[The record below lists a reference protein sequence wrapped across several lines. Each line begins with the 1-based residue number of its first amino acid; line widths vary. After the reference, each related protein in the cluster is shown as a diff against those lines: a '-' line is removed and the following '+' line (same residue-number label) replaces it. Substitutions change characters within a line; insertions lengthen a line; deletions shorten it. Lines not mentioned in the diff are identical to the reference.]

1 MSNEEQVPVVESNSP
16 VEPAGSS
23 RSVDTEQIPRVN
35 GATEP
40 DKATGSVDT
49 QQTPKGNDST
59 EPVKVAGSVDTE
71 QRPKVEDAT
80 GPDKASVKGEQPQ
93 KESGSTQ
100 PGKTSESANGKQSHQ
115 DSALGPGPKIALD
128 MKDVMAQI
136 VGDNAYVNINFY
148 VDMVQGK
155 SIKLSDS
162 SSDDGAQN
170 KESAGTSELISEAL
184 KSERQSTT
192 FFTGNESEASP
203 INLPETEEEFSQWYY
218 GLGDYE
224 QYYVQTAAILYG
236 APAHEVSKR
245 ADSFYKFIRD
255 QVKRREASLQ
265 FRSHRGDQR
274 ENQQRASSRFS
285 ALYLRRVPSRELR
298 ISTHTITR
306 WEKDVDCLYWRDV
319 DQFGMSRFGLNL
331 LAFLTK
337 EFISKG
343 EHGQIS
349 LNMLKRWS
357 EDDGNDELSRKL
369 SRKAAHSYGVVLWCH
384 NADLLVNRA
393 EEWAIAEE
401 WEIVKSRSCW
411 QRAAELLDGAYEIE
425 QIKGGEKVND
435 AKTSSVVL
443 RLLDSWVARVHKEFR
458 AQDKRIG
465 VQESKKLAA
474 EDQAKRDQADLAPV
488 TNLACAAAHTY
499 GLIGKR
505 SPEIALAGLQR
516 LFQLPQTAS
525 TVYTRRIFA
534 EGVSTY
540 VTLTW
545 SRRVRSVLEHLAAN
559 AEVLSHQR
567 PLAHKMEELRKYRQ
581 YREVHL
587 NATLEAFFLVW
598 AASYLGRRE
607 RPPASYSL
615 TESLPPQPAIPDPDG
630 RDVLLAGLLSQE
642 EVVLREHITTLLC
655 TAIIEKKSRLAF
667 GILRLWAEIVFEMFR
682 TREIE
687 SDAVKKLVSFWRFIV
702 NLGKTVDAWCLDLEK
717 QGFRSPQAIDAFK
730 CRLEQWCK
738 EGRIRSHP
746 IGSLAQE
753 VLKQFSN

>member
-16 VEPAGSS
+16 IEPAEST
-23 RSVDTEQIPRVN
+23 RSVDTEQLPRVN

-40 DKATGSVDT
+40 DKA
-49 QQTPKGNDST
+49 
-59 EPVKVAGSVDTE
+59 AGSVDTE
-71 QRPKVEDAT
+71 QVPKVGHGTEP
-80 GPDKASVKGEQPQ
+80 GKASVKGEQPK
-93 KESGSTQ
+93 KESGSTH

-115 DSALGPGPKIALD
+115 DSALGPGPKVAFD

-162 SSDDGAQN
+162 GSDDGVLN
-170 KESAGTSELISEAL
+170 RESIGTSELISETL
-184 KSERQSTT
+184 KFEQQSTT
-192 FFTGNESEASP
+192 FFTGSALEEGS

-224 QYYVQTAAILYG
+224 QYYVQTAAVLHG

-245 ADSFYKFIRD
+245 ADMLYKRIRD
-255 QVKRREASLQ
+255 EIEKSKSSSQSRPRQGDEQATPYRE
-265 FRSHRGDQR
+265 
-274 ENQQRASSRFS
+274 SSRFPDP
-285 ALYLRRVPSRELR
+285 LLRRIPGRELR
-298 ISTHTITR
+298 LSTHTITR
-306 WEKDVDCLYWRDV
+306 REKDVECLYWRDV
-319 DQFGMSRFGLNL
+319 DQYGLSTFGLKL

-337 EFISKG
+337 EFISRG
-343 EHGQIS
+343 EQGQNI
-349 LNMLKRWS
+349 LNDLRDWS
-357 EDDGNDELSRKL
+357 EASDNDELSW
-369 SRKAAHSYGVVLWCH
+369 KAAHSYGVVLWCH
-384 NADLLVNRA
+384 NADRLSTEA
-393 EEWAIAEE
+393 EEWASVE
-401 WEIVKSRSCW
+401 SRPSW
-411 QRAAELLDGAYEIE
+411 QRTAELLDGAYEIE
-425 QIKGGEKVND
+425 QIKDSEKANG

-443 RLLDSWVARVHKEFR
+443 RLLDSWIARVHKEFS
-458 AQDKRIG
+458 AHNKRIG
-465 VQESKKLAA
+465 VQENKKPAT
-474 EDQAKRDQADLAPV
+474 EDQADLALV
-488 TNLACAAAHTY
+488 TNLACAAARTY

-505 SPEIALAGLQR
+505 KPEIALAGLQR
-516 LFQLPQTAS
+516 LLQLPQNES

-545 SRRVRSVLEHLAAN
+545 FRRVRSVLEHLAAN

-567 PLAHKMEELRKYRQ
+567 PLTHKMEELRKYRQ

-607 RPPASYSL
+607 KPPASYSL

-642 EVVLREHITTLLC
+642 EVVLREQITTLLC

-687 SDAVKKLVSFWRFIV
+687 SDAVKKFVLFWGFVV
-702 NLGKTVDAWCLDLEK
+702 NLGKTVDRWCLDLEK

>member
-1 MSNEEQVPVVESNSP
+1 MSIEEQVPVVESNSP
-16 VEPAGSS
+16 TEPVESTRAAG
-23 RSVDTEQIPRVN
+23 SVDTEQIPRVN
-35 GATEP
+35 GATGP
-40 DKATGSVDT
+40 VKATGSVDT
-49 QQTPKGNDST
+49 QQI
-59 EPVKVAGSVDTE
+59 
-71 QRPKVEDAT
+71 PKVEDAT
-80 GPDKASVKGEQPQ
+80 GPDKASVKGAQPQ

-100 PGKTSESANGKQSHQ
+100 PGKIPEPANGKQSHQ
-115 DSALGPGPKIALD
+115 DSALRAGPKVAFD

-162 SSDDGAQN
+162 GSDDGVLN
-170 KESAGTSELISEAL
+170 RESAGTSELISEAL
-184 KSERQSTT
+184 KSERQSTI
-192 FFTGNESEASP
+192 FFTGNESEVSP
-203 INLPETEEEFSQWYY
+203 TKLPETEEEFSQWYY

-224 QYYVQTAAILYG
+224 QYYVQTAAILHG

-255 QVKRREASLQ
+255 QVKRREASLR

-274 ENQQRASSRFS
+274 ENQHRESSRFS
-285 ALYLRRVPSRELR
+285 DLYLRRVPSRELR
-298 ISTHTITR
+298 RRTHTIIR
-306 WEKDVDCLYWRDV
+306 REKDVDCLYWQDV
-319 DQFGMSRFGLNL
+319 DQFGLSTFGLNL

-337 EFISKG
+337 EFISRG

-357 EDDGNDELSRKL
+357 EDDKNDELSRKL
-369 SRKAAHSYGVVLWCH
+369 SRKAAHSYGTVLWCH

-401 WEIVKSRSCW
+401 WEIVKNRSCW
-411 QRAAELLDGAYEIE
+411 QRTAELLDGAYEIE
-425 QIKGGEKVND
+425 QIKGGEKGN
-435 AKTSSVVL
+435 SVVL
-443 RLLDSWVARVHKEFR
+443 RLLDNWVARVHKEFR
-458 AQDKRIG
+458 AQNKRIG
-465 VQESKKLAA
+465 GQESKKLTA
-474 EDQAKRDQADLAPV
+474 EDQAKRDQAELAVV

-505 SPEIALAGLQR
+505 SPEIALTGLQR
-516 LFQLPQTAS
+516 LLQLPQTES

-559 AEVLSHQR
+559 AEVLSHRR
-567 PLAHKMEELRKYRQ
+567 PLTHKMEELRKYRQ
-581 YREVHL
+581 YREIYL

-598 AASYLGRRE
+598 ASSYLGKRAK
-607 RPPASYSL
+607 PPASYSL
-615 TESLPPQPAIPDPDG
+615 IEPLPPQPTIPDPDG
-630 RDVLLAGLLSQE
+630 RDVLLAALLSQE
-642 EVVLREHITTLLC
+642 EVAVREHITTLLC
-655 TAIIEKKSRLAF
+655 TAIIEKRSRLAF
-667 GILRLWAEIVFEMFR
+667 GLLRLWADIVFEMFR
-682 TREIE
+682 AREIE
-687 SDAVKKLVSFWRFIV
+687 GDAVKKFVSFWRFIV
-702 NLGKTVDAWCLDLEK
+702 NLGKTVDRWCLDLEK

-753 VLKQFSN
+753 VLKQFGN

>member
-16 VEPAGSS
+16 VEPAESS
-23 RSVDTEQIPRVN
+23 RSVDIEQIPRVN

-40 DKATGSVDT
+40 EKAPGSVDT

-59 EPVKVAGSVDTE
+59 EPVKAAGSVGTE
-71 QRPKVEDAT
+71 QVLKVGHGTEP
-80 GPDKASVKGEQPQ
+80 GKASVKGEQPQ
-93 KESGSTQ
+93 KESGSTH

-115 DSALGPGPKIALD
+115 DSALGSGPKVAFD

-162 SSDDGAQN
+162 GSDDGVLN
-170 KESAGTSELISEAL
+170 RESAGTSELISEAL
-184 KSERQSTT
+184 KSERQSTI
-192 FFTGNESEASP
+192 FFTGNESEVSP
-203 INLPETEEEFSQWYY
+203 TKLPETEEEFSQWYY

-224 QYYVQTAAILYG
+224 QYYVQTAAILHG

-255 QVKRREASLQ
+255 QVKRREASLR

-274 ENQQRASSRFS
+274 ENQHRESSRFS
-285 ALYLRRVPSRELR
+285 DLYLRRVPSRELR
-298 ISTHTITR
+298 RRTHTIIR
-306 WEKDVDCLYWRDV
+306 REKDVDCLYWQDV
-319 DQFGMSRFGLNL
+319 DQFGLSTFGLNL

-337 EFISKG
+337 EFISRG

-357 EDDGNDELSRKL
+357 EDDKNDELSRKL
-369 SRKAAHSYGVVLWCH
+369 SRKAAHSYGTVLWCH

-401 WEIVKSRSCW
+401 WEIVKNRSCW
-411 QRAAELLDGAYEIE
+411 QRTAELLDGAYEIE
-425 QIKGGEKVND
+425 QIKGGEKGN
-435 AKTSSVVL
+435 SVVL
-443 RLLDSWVARVHKEFR
+443 RLLDNWVARVHKEFR
-458 AQDKRIG
+458 AQNKRIG
-465 VQESKKLAA
+465 GQESKKLTA
-474 EDQAKRDQADLAPV
+474 EDQAKRDQAELAVV

-505 SPEIALAGLQR
+505 SPEIALTGLQR
-516 LFQLPQTAS
+516 LLQLPQTES

-559 AEVLSHQR
+559 AEVLSHRR
-567 PLAHKMEELRKYRQ
+567 PLTHKMEELRKYRQ
-581 YREVHL
+581 YREIYL

-598 AASYLGRRE
+598 ASSYLGKRAK
-607 RPPASYSL
+607 PPASYSL
-615 TESLPPQPAIPDPDG
+615 IEPLPPQPTIPDPDG
-630 RDVLLAGLLSQE
+630 RDVLLAALLSQE
-642 EVVLREHITTLLC
+642 EVAVREHITTLLC
-655 TAIIEKKSRLAF
+655 TAIIEKRSRLAF
-667 GILRLWAEIVFEMFR
+667 GLLRLWADIVFEMFR
-682 TREIE
+682 AREIE
-687 SDAVKKLVSFWRFIV
+687 GDAVKKFVSFWRFIV
-702 NLGKTVDAWCLDLEK
+702 NLGKTVDRWCLDLEK

-753 VLKQFSN
+753 VLKQFGN